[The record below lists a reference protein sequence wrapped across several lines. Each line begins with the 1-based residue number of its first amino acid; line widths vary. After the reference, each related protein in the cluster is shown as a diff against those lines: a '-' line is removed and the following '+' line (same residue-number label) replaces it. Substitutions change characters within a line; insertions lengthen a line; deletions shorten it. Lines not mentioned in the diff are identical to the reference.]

1 MDNIKYQVF
10 ISSTYT
16 DLIEERRKVL
26 DVLLM
31 ADCIPAGMEAFVAT
45 DLEQFE
51 VIKKVIDYC
60 DYYVLI
66 IGKRYGSI
74 SPETDISYTEMEY
87 DYAISK
93 GIPVLVFAL
102 DESVE
107 LPKEKVDSDPLQL
120 VKLKKFREKAMTN
133 RMATIWH
140 TPDELTGHL
149 AISIMKAKSEIKRPG
164 WQRAVNY
171 DEASLRRTI
180 MDLQTDNERL
190 YKDVSEKQ
198 SIIDSLM
205 EQNNIAFEDCN
216 IKFDYYYFKTVY
228 SGSKLKSKKVS
239 DNKSIP
245 LVELFKVISLEML
258 DVAVAE
264 KIIVKAIK
272 SKLFKEDND
281 IYFSDSQIVKQ
292 VLMQLSELKLIYS
305 FWSDSKSTLFWN
317 LTEKGEKLRNDYL
330 LIRNQQQSN
339 EGE

>member
-1 MDNIKYQVF
+1 MENVKYQVF
-10 ISSTYT
+10 ISSTYK

-74 SPETDISYTEMEY
+74 SLETDISYTEMEY

-102 DESVE
+102 DESVK

-120 VKLKKFREKAMTN
+120 LKLKKFREKAMTN
-133 RMATIWH
+133 RMATIWR
-140 TPDELTGHL
+140 TPDELIGHL

-180 MDLQTDNERL
+180 MDLQSDNEQLR
-190 YKDVSEKQ
+190 KDISEKQ

-205 EQNNIAFEDCN
+205 EQNDLAFENCTIN
-216 IKFDYYYFKTVY
+216 FDYYYYKTAY
-228 SGSKLKSKKVS
+228 SGSKSKNEKVS
-239 DNKSIP
+239 EHKEIP
-245 LVELFKVISLEML
+245 LTELFKVISLEML
-258 DVAVAE
+258 DVAVSE
-264 KIIVKAIK
+264 GKIVKAIK
-272 SKLFKEDND
+272 SILFCKDSNL
-281 IYFSDSQIVKQ
+281 YFNDSQVIKR

-305 FWSDSKSTLFWN
+305 FWSDSKNTLFWD
-317 LTEKGEKLRNDYL
+317 LTEK
-330 LIRNQQQSN
+330 
-339 EGE
+339 

>member
-1 MDNIKYQVF
+1 MENIKYQVF

-107 LPKEKVDSDPLQL
+107 LPQEKIDSDPLKL
-120 VKLKKFREKAMTN
+120 LKLKKFREKAMTN

-171 DEASLRRTI
+171 DEATLRREIMELKSENEQISAELINKQKIIESLTEQTNLSFDSCIIHFDYHYNKTI
-180 MDLQTDNERL
+180 YSGSRSKSEKVTKS
-190 YKDVSEKQ
+190 KDVS
-198 SIIDSLM
+198 
-205 EQNNIAFEDCN
+205 
-216 IKFDYYYFKTVY
+216 
-228 SGSKLKSKKVS
+228 
-239 DNKSIP
+239 
-245 LVELFKVISLEML
+245 LVDIFKVISLEML
-258 DVAVAE
+258 DVSISESAVE
-264 KIIVKAIK
+264 NAIK
-272 SKLFKEDND
+272 SKLFDENQSVFFD
-281 IYFSDSQIVKQ
+281 DSQIVKQ
-292 VLMQLSELKLIYS
+292 ILMQLSELKLIYS
-305 FWSDSKSTLFWN
+305 NWSKNRIALFWG
-317 LTEKGEKLRNDYL
+317 LTEYGKKKRNDLL

>member
-16 DLIEERRKVL
+16 DLFEERRKVL

-120 VKLKKFREKAMTN
+120 IKLKKFREKAMTN

-180 MDLQTDNERL
+180 MDLQKDNERL

-205 EQNNIAFEDCN
+205 EQNDIAFEDCN

-228 SGSKLKSKKVS
+228 SGSKSKSEKVS

-245 LVELFKVISLEML
+245 L
-258 DVAVAE
+258 
-264 KIIVKAIK
+264 IVKAIK